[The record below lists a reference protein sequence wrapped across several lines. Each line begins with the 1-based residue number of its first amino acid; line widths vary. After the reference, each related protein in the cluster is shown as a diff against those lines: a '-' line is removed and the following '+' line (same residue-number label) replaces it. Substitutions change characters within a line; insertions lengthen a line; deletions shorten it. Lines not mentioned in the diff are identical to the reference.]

1 MIQEMQIWIAIIQQS
16 NGERKRRPVV
26 MLKKMPNNDYL
37 VSAISSQLRQ
47 EIQGFDVLLLANNLN
62 GLNTNSLVRLYHIS
76 TLAENELFGMIGT
89 ITSEQHNTLLE
100 RISNYLRK
108 DLV

>member
-26 MLKKMPNNDYL
+26 ILKQMPNNDYL
-37 VSAISSQLRQ
+37 VSAISSQTRQ
-47 EIQGFDVLLLANNLN
+47 EIQGFDVFLQPTSLN
-62 GLNTNSLVRLYHIS
+62 GLNTNSIVRLSLVS

-89 ITSEQHNTLLE
+89 ITSEQHTILLE
-100 RISNYLRK
+100 RISTYLRR
-108 DLV
+108 DL